1 MTGQPFAWLARAP
14 HLLLG
19 GALSLA
25 LVLGVATL
33 SARPAWQSL
42 PEGDGL
48 VRLSLTHSG
57 VRACRDHTPEEL
69 AALPSNMRTR
79 QLCDRRR
86 APILVEMDIDGRP
99 VFAADVS
106 PSGLAGSGP
115 SRVYERFELPAGS
128 YRLDLRL
135 ADDPAAEGFAH
146 RASYDIVLEPAESV
160 AIDFDAA
167 SGGFFLHQ
175 PGG

>member
-1 MTGQPFAWLARAP
+1 MTRPRTAWRARAP

-19 GALSLA
+19 GVLSLA

-42 PEGDGL
+42 PEGVGL
-48 VRLSLTHSG
+48 LRLSLTHSG
-57 VRACRDHTPEEL
+57 VRACRDRTAEEL
-69 AALPSNMRTR
+69 AKLPSNMRTR

-86 APILVEMDIDGRP
+86 APIRVEMDIDGRP
-99 VFAADVS
+99 FVALDVS

-135 ADDPAAEGFAH
+135 ADDPAVKDFAH
-146 RASYDIVLEPAESV
+146 RASYDIMLESAESV

-167 SGGFFLHQ
+167 SGGFFLH
-175 PGG
+175 GTGR